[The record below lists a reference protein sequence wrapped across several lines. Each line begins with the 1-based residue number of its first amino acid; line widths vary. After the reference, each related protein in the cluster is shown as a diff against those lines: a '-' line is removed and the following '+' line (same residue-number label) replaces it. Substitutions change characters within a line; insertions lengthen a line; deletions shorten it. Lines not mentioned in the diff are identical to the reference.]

1 MCAVHV
7 VGDQGWKFLMT
18 AITRNIAAKS
28 MAEKELQK
36 NIRDLAK
43 VMGWDFVYSIP
54 DSRMATA
61 RGMPDLL
68 MLKEKRLLFAELKTQ
83 SGKLRLEQRQVLYL
97 LEIVEG
103 VEVHVWRPS
112 DWLDV
117 TIERILK

>member
-1 MCAVHV
+1 
-7 VGDQGWKFLMT
+7 MT
-18 AITRNIAAKS
+18 AIMRNIAAKS

-97 LEIVEG
+97 LEIIEG

-112 DWLDV
+112 DWLDG

>member
-18 AITRNIAAKS
+18 AIMRNIAAKS

-97 LEIVEG
+97 LEIIEG

-112 DWLDV
+112 DWMDG

>member
-61 RGMPDLL
+61 KGMPDLL

-97 LEIVEG
+97 LKIIEG

-112 DWLDV
+112 DWLDG

>member
-18 AITRNIAAKS
+18 AIMRNIAAKS

-97 LEIVEG
+97 LEIIEG

-112 DWLDV
+112 DWLDG

>member
-83 SGKLRLEQRQVLYL
+83 SGKLRLEQRQILYL
-97 LEIVEG
+97 LEIIEG

-112 DWLDV
+112 DWLDG

>member
-1 MCAVHV
+1 MYAVHV
-7 VGDQGWKFLMT
+7 VGNHGWKFLMT

-97 LEIVEG
+97 LEIIEG

-112 DWLDV
+112 DWLDG

>member
-1 MCAVHV
+1 MA
-7 VGDQGWKFLMT
+7 

-112 DWLDV
+112 DWLDG

>member
-1 MCAVHV
+1 MYAVQV

-97 LEIVEG
+97 LEIIEG

-112 DWLDV
+112 DWLDG